1 MSDRTTVD
9 LSTTYLGLQ
18 LPNPLMASSS
28 PLTGELD
35 SLRELQDAGIAAV
48 VLPSL
53 YEEQI
58 EHEATELSRLAE
70 FGADSFAEALGGYL
84 PELPDYNTG
93 PGDYLRNVEA
103 AKQALDIPVIASL
116 NGTTR
121 GGWVRYAKKL
131 VDAGA
136 DALEL
141 NVYLIPTDPY
151 ATGHDVEQRYLDLV
165 RAVKEA
171 VSVPLA
177 VKIGPYFSS
186 LGYMA
191 RQFVDVGADALVLFN
206 RFYQP
211 DIDLQSLEVTPNLK
225 LSDPVEVR
233 LPMRWVAI
241 LCGKVRCDLAVT
253 TGVHTPT
260 AAIKALLVGAN
271 AVMMASALLKH
282 GPQHVG
288 VILDGIRTWL
298 EENDYDSVEQM
309 RGSMSMENAP
319 HPDQYVRANYMRML
333 TSYTAAAP

>member
-1 MSDRTTVD
+1 
-9 LSTTYLGLQ
+9 
-18 LPNPLMASSS
+18 
-28 PLTGELD
+28 
-35 SLRELQDAGIAAV
+35 
-48 VLPSL
+48 L

-93 PGDYLRNVEA
+93 PGDYVRSVES
-103 AKQALDIPVIASL
+103 AKAALDIPVIASL

-171 VSVPLA
+171 VAVPLA

-211 DIDLQSLEVTPNLK
+211 DIDLQNLEVTPNLK

-260 AAIKALLVGAN
+260 AAIKSLLVGAN
-271 AVMMASALLKH
+271 VVMMASALLKH

-288 VILDGIRTWL
+288 VILDGLRTWL
-298 EENDYDSVEQM
+298 EENGYESVDQM
-309 RGSMSMENAP
+309 RGSMSMEKAP

-333 TSYTAAAP
+333 TSYTGVAP

>member
-9 LSTTYLGLQ
+9 IGTTYLGLR
-18 LPNPLMASSS
+18 LANPLIASSS
-28 PLTGELD
+28 PLTGDLD
-35 SLRELQDAGIAAV
+35 SLKELEAAGIAAV

-53 YEEQI
+53 FEEQI

-70 FGADSFAEALGGYL
+70 FGAESFAEALGGYFPDL
-84 PELPDYNTG
+84 DDYNTG
-93 PGDYLRNVEA
+93 PDEYLREVAA
-103 AKQALDIPVIASL
+103 AKAALEIPVVASL

-121 GGWVRYAKKL
+121 GGWIRYAKKL

-141 NVYLIPTDPY
+141 NIYLIPTDPY

-165 RAVKEA
+165 RSVKDA

-186 LGYMA
+186 LGHMA

-211 DIDLQSLEVTPNLK
+211 DIDLDNLEVTPNLK

-233 LPMRWVAI
+233 LPLRWVAI
-241 LCGKVRCDLAVT
+241 LSGKVRCDLAVT

-260 AAIKALLVGAN
+260 AAIKALLVGAK
-271 AVMMASALLKH
+271 AVMMASALLKN
-282 GPQHVG
+282 GPEHVG
-288 VILDGIRTWL
+288 VILDGLRTWL
-298 EENDYDSVEQM
+298 EEHDYESVEQM
-309 RGSMSMENAP
+309 RGSMSMEKAP
-319 HPDQYVRANYMRML
+319 HPDQYVRANYMKML
-333 TSYTAAAP
+333 TSYTGVAP